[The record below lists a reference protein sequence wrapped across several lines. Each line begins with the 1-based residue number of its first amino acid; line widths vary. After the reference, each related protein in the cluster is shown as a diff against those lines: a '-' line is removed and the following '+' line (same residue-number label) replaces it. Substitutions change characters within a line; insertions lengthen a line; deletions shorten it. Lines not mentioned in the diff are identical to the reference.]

1 MDTLRISAIRAWGHT
16 GYFDAEQ
23 ELGQWFEVDLE
34 ITLDLSRTGDDDELA
49 HTLNYAA
56 VIERVKALVQ
66 ASRDRTIERLNSR
79 LCDAV
84 LAFPQVRQVRS
95 SLTKVAAPIPGFDG
109 RVGVE
114 MTRRRGEATGGD
126 STGGKATGSKAAGSK
141 AANGDAPGGEF
152 AGNRALGSKA
162 ADSPGAS

>member
-23 ELGQWFEVDLE
+23 ELGQWFEIDLE
-34 ITLDLSRTGDDDELA
+34 IHLDLSRTGADDELA

-56 VIERVKALVQ
+56 VIERVKALV
-66 ASRDRTIERLNSR
+66 AGSRDRTIERLNTR

-84 LAFPQVRQVRS
+84 LAFPEVRQVRS

-109 RVGVE
+109 RVTIAMV
-114 MTRRRGEATGGD
+114 RRRAD
-126 STGGKATGSKAAGSK
+126 
-141 AANGDAPGGEF
+141 DAPGAQAAAA
-152 AGNRALGSKA
+152 AG
-162 ADSPGAS
+162 

>member
-34 ITLDLSRTGDDDELA
+34 IALDLSRTGDDDELA

-56 VIERVKALVQ
+56 VIERVKGLVEG
-66 ASRDRTIERLNSR
+66 SRFRTIERLNTR

-84 LAFPQVRQVRS
+84 LAFPQVREVRS
-95 SLTKVAAPIPGFDG
+95 TLTKVAAPIAGFDG
-109 RVGVE
+109 RVAIE
-114 MTRRRGEATGGD
+114 MVRRRSDA
-126 STGGKATGSKAAGSK
+126 APAAG
-141 AANGDAPGGEF
+141 
-152 AGNRALGSKA
+152 
-162 ADSPGAS
+162 